1 MSVLRVYLFGG
12 FDLVWEG
19 GALPSISGAASRSL
33 LAYLLLHH
41 GRPFTRD
48 RLAGLFWGEL
58 PDATARRRLSQAL
71 WQIRRA
77 LRHPAEH
84 PPLPHPL
91 LLTEGDTVQT
101 HPSLSLWLDVE
112 VFRDLLERLRHA
124 PVVEAEPLRLA
135 DELYRGDFLEGYY
148 DDWMLVERER
158 LREGYLWLLERLA
171 LHYKREGTYETA
183 LHYARRLTAEDP
195 LREEAHREVMRLFHL
210 LGRDRAALDQYAL
223 LRRLLKEELGVE
235 PSAATQALQAEIA
248 AAMRSPHLPHL
259 PTRPSSPPVMGD
271 LTRLPFVG
279 RGRERALLLE
289 RLRAAAQGEGGLVL
303 LEGEA
308 GVGKSRLVDEVAAGA
323 RWRGMLVGRGA
334 AMPTATAPYHP
345 LTQALEPLL
354 TPLRRAQ
361 LETLLEPLWLEVV
374 ADLFPALRPAGGGR
388 ASLPPLGRGGDR
400 ARLWEGLARLLLALG
415 RIAPLLLVLEDL
427 HWADEATLEAL
438 TYLAPRMGEGRIF
451 LLLTLRPPEARSREV
466 VWQWMEGLDRT
477 GAMRRL
483 TLAPFDLAGTAAL
496 VGRALGTRRGTTPFV
511 KRLWAETGGN
521 ALFLVEMLAALIE
534 QGALR
539 RTADGRWQFPSE
551 SAPWPTLRSLQ
562 GIVDYRA
569 AQLEPEARALLEALA
584 VLGGEAD
591 FPTILQLAEDRQRL
605 LPCLERLKQLGFLR
619 DTETH
624 YCFVHDRIRE
634 GLYRAIPAERRRSL
648 HRRVGEVLTALHPQ
662 RLDALAHHFE
672 EAGLWDA
679 AVRHHLEAG
688 AQAERMHAPHAAW
701 EHYSRALTLLE
712 EKRPF
717 PAREAAA
724 MAFRAHAARRELSWM
739 LGRTEAEEA
748 DIAAL
753 LRLAD
758 RLLDPVRRAEALN
771 QHAYFLCNTRDDY
784 AAAIRQAEAALK
796 VAEAHDLPEAAA
808 RAWRNLGEALHRH
821 GDYRRAETALQR
833 SLEVWASLGGHEREL
848 GETQIYLAQV
858 YEQTGEIDAS
868 ERYGQ
873 EAVEAAK
880 RADAPL
886 TLARAYALLAR
897 LAYRRADHHACLRY
911 HEASLEQIRRIGH
924 KQNEAVELSN
934 LGLVYWTLRDYGRA
948 VALMEEGLAV
958 YRSIGNRRGIVGAMD
973 NLSGLYLE
981 TGRFEEAHAALDEG
995 LQIARDIGFQ
1005 HTEALLWVTLAR
1017 LYLDEGRLEE
1027 AERALQEAQQ
1037 IAARLDAPY
1046 VGGTVHLG
1054 LGLWAWARDEVAEAD
1069 HHFAQALTD

>member
-1 MSVLRVYLFGG
+1 
-12 FDLVWEG
+12 
-19 GALPSISGAASRSL
+19 
-33 LAYLLLHH
+33 
-41 GRPFTRD
+41 
-48 RLAGLFWGEL
+48 
-58 PDATARRRLSQAL
+58 
-71 WQIRRA
+71 
-77 LRHPAEH
+77 
-84 PPLPHPL
+84 
-91 LLTEGDTVQT
+91 
-101 HPSLSLWLDVE
+101 
-112 VFRDLLERLRHA
+112 
-124 PVVEAEPLRLA
+124 
-135 DELYRGDFLEGYY
+135 
-148 DDWMLVERER
+148 
-158 LREGYLWLLERLA
+158 
-171 LHYKREGTYETA
+171 
-183 LHYARRLTAEDP
+183 
-195 LREEAHREVMRLFHL
+195 
-210 LGRDRAALDQYAL
+210 
-223 LRRLLKEELGVE
+223 
-235 PSAATQALQAEIA
+235 
-248 AAMRSPHLPHL
+248 
-259 PTRPSSPPVMGD
+259 
-271 LTRLPFVG
+271 
-279 RGRERALLLE
+279 
-289 RLRAAAQGEGGLVL
+289 
-303 LEGEA
+303 
-308 GVGKSRLVDEVAAGA
+308 
-323 RWRGMLVGRGA
+323 
-334 AMPTATAPYHP
+334 
-345 LTQALEPLL
+345 
-354 TPLRRAQ
+354 
-361 LETLLEPLWLEVV
+361 
-374 ADLFPALRPAGGGR
+374 
-388 ASLPPLGRGGDR
+388 
-400 ARLWEGLARLLLALG
+400 
-415 RIAPLLLVLEDL
+415 
-427 HWADEATLEAL
+427 
-438 TYLAPRMGEGRIF
+438 
-451 LLLTLRPPEARSREV
+451 
-466 VWQWMEGLDRT
+466 MESLDRT

-521 ALFLVEMLAALIE
+521 ALFLIEMLAALIE

-717 PAREAAA
+717 PAREAAEI
-724 MAFRAHAARRELSWM
+724 AFRAHAARRELSWM

-784 AAAIRQAEAALK
+784 AAAIRQAEAALE

-808 RAWRNLGEALHRH
+808 RAWRNLGEAIHRH

-868 ERYGQ
+868 ERYGR

-958 YRSIGNRRGIVGAMD
+958 YRSMGNRRGIVGAMD

-1054 LGLWAWARDEVAEAD
+1054 LGLWAWARGEVAEAD
-1069 HHFAQALTD
+1069 HHFAQALADYEAAGETDFAIAARAFLARGCAALGSLEEALQLSDEAITALEATPGGEFIQESYLHRWEILRLAGREAEAVEALEKAWRSVQAQATTLPDEAWRRAFLTRVPSNRRIVEAWEASQPKRITCQLPHLEAPTGRPLRPDEFVPVLWTVAAPEDEQVQGKVARRRHRLRRLLPGGGRLAGRSAHRGGTGRRP